1 MSTPS
6 APATREQFSGQLG
19 FLLSAIGS
27 AVGLGNIWR
36 FPGVAYANGG
46 GAFLIPYLVALL
58 TAGIPILLLE
68 YGLGHRYRGS
78 APAVF
83 RRVGKKFES
92 LGWFQVAISLSI
104 MFYYIIVLAW
114 AASYLFFSV
123 NLAWGD
129 DPVSFLVGDYLQ
141 VSDPGFTLAIN
152 GKVLLPTVLLWVF
165 VYLALRGSVRKGL
178 EVVNKIAIPLLVVMF
193 LTLVVRAIF
202 LPGAT
207 EGLNAFFTPNWPAL
221 MQPGVWIAAYTQIFF
236 SLSVTFGIM
245 ITYSSYLKAR
255 ANLVPV
261 GLVAAFA
268 NSSFELLAGFG
279 VFATLGF
286 MATTQ
291 GVPLDDLSLT
301 GVGLSF
307 MTFPTV
313 ISTMPGGPIFGVL
326 FFGSLL
332 LAGFTSMVSITEV
345 VIAAIREKFAL
356 SRATAVGAIVGV
368 GVVVSVVVFTTTNGL
383 NALDVVDNFTNNIGV
398 AASAVVEVAIIA
410 FIARLLPTLQH
421 HLNQT
426 STLQLAGWWR
436 IVIMINPFVLAYV
449 LVVTIIGLLTEGYDV
464 YPMDFLG
471 LFGWGTV
478 ALMVIFA
485 VVATVLPWRTEV
497 DRFTPLPLDPYTT
510 RSGKEIRA

>member
-1 MSTPS
+1 MSAVA
-6 APATREQFSGQLG
+6 APASREQFSGQLG

-36 FPGVAYANGG
+36 FPGVAYGNGG

-78 APAVF
+78 TPAVF
-83 RRVGKKFES
+83 RRLNKAFES
-92 LGWFQVAISLSI
+92 LGWFQVAISLAI
-104 MFYYIIVLAW
+104 MFYYVIVLAW

-123 NLAWGD
+123 NLAWGE
-129 DPVSFLVGDYLQ
+129 DPITFLTGDYLQ

-152 GKVLLPTVLLWVF
+152 PQVFLPTIGLWVL

-178 EVVNKIAIPLLVVMF
+178 EVVNRIAIPLLVLMF
-193 LTLVVRAIF
+193 LALVVRAIF

-207 EGLNAFFTPNWPAL
+207 EGLNQFFTPDWEAL
-221 MQPGVWIAAYTQIFF
+221 GTPGVWIAAYTQIFF

-245 ITYSSYLKAR
+245 ITYSSYLKPR

-291 GVPLDDLSLT
+291 GVSLADLSLT

-313 ISTMPGGPIFGVL
+313 ISTMPGGPLFGML

-345 VIAAIREKFAL
+345 VIAAVREKFAL
-356 SRATAVGAIVGV
+356 SRATTVGIIVAVGALVSIVL
-368 GVVVSVVVFTTTNGL
+368 FTTTNGL
-383 NALDVVDNFTNNIGV
+383 NALDVVDNFTNNVGV
-398 AASAVVEVAIIA
+398 AASAVVEVALVA
-410 FIARLLPTLQH
+410 FVARKLPALQH

-426 STLQLAGWWR
+426 STLHLGGWWR
-436 IVIMINPFVLAYV
+436 WVIMINPFVLAYV
-449 LVVTIIGLLTEGYDV
+449 LAITIRDLIATGYGG

-471 LFGWGTV
+471 GYGWGTIGFLFLV
-478 ALMVIFA
+478 AA
-485 VVATVLPWRTEV
+485 VVTMLPWRTAV
-497 DRFTPLPLDPYTT
+497 DKFTPVPLEPYVT
-510 RSGKEIRA
+510 RSGKEVRR